1 MRPSGLWRV
10 RGRAPQC
17 GSCAQG
23 GTLGGP
29 STGLER
35 TGPVGSQNRAAC
47 LRVSPRLPGRE
58 ALAGGWVIPAEAA
71 ACAKVGGE
79 WPLQAPARCA

>member
-10 RGRAPQC
+10 RGRAPQR

-23 GTLGGP
+23 GTPGGP
-29 STGLER
+29 GASR
-35 TGPVGSQNRAAC
+35 DWTGPVGSQNRAPC

-58 ALAGGWVIPAEAA
+58 ALAGGRAFPEEAA

-79 WPLQAPARCA
+79 WPLWAPARCA